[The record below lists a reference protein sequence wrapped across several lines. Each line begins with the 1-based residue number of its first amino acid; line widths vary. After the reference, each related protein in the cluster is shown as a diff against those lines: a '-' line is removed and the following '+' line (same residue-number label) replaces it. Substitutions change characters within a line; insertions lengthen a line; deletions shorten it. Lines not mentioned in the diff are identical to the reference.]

1 RVSMFLLAE
10 QGDMVADINMNDLYW
25 TVERTHGY
33 ARIGNNKQPNNTR
46 KLFDSGGA
54 GNTAFNQFYGRM
66 AIARRGRTWSVY
78 FARFRNG
85 TEIDDASAVQFF
97 TDDEENPMTVT
108 GRRVAQIAIGIQRW
122 QDQRPVDL
130 MRIDDLK
137 VWKVN
142 KVPNGGKPFLLDTG
156 DKVIIDT
163 ERSLVT
169 INGKDAISA
178 KDIFS
183 SFPKI
188 IRGENRLSI
197 IPPDIKAK
205 VTY

>member
-1 RVSMFLLAE
+1 
-10 QGDMVADINMNDLYW
+10 
-25 TVERTHGY
+25 
-33 ARIGNNKQPNNTR
+33 
-46 KLFDSGGA
+46 
-54 GNTAFNQFYGRM
+54 
-66 AIARRGRTWSVY
+66 
-78 FARFRNG
+78 
-85 TEIDDASAVQFF
+85 
-97 TDDEENPMTVT
+97 MTVT
-108 GRRVAQIAIGIQRW
+108 GRRVAQVAIGIQRW
-122 QDQRPVDL
+122 QDNAPVDL

-137 VWKVN
+137 IWKVN

-169 INGKDAISA
+169 INGMDVISA

-197 IPPDIKAK
+197 MPPDIRGK
-205 VTY
+205 VTYRERYR